1 MPLRIIAN
9 ENVSGTVIRELRK
22 RGHDV
27 VSVKESMRS
36 ERDPVILARAQ
47 VEKRLVVTHDKEFG
61 ELAFRFGLPAGCGVI
76 LFRLTGADSNAD
88 NRRALDVLESREDW
102 GGYFSV
108 VTDDR
113 IRMRP
118 LPATTSS
125 QEQPSNA

>member
-1 MPLRIIAN
+1 
-9 ENVSGTVIRELRK
+9 
-22 RGHDV
+22 
-27 VSVKESMRS
+27 
-36 ERDPVILARAQ
+36 
-47 VEKRLVVTHDKEFG
+47 
-61 ELAFRFGLPAGCGVI
+61 VI

-125 QEQPSNA
+125 QELASR